1 MDTTQDTRLQELKSA
16 LASMPLQPEPAK
28 VSESVSWLDSFDISS
43 LPALTS
49 IDLSQFTNTPNTAPF
64 ANAALNL
71 GTPVTTTAGTTI
83 YTLGGG
89 GAGGGGVQYHYPNV
103 TTGTG
108 ITWSGAPPTT
118 TITADDVVVKG
129 RSIVQ
134 ALDRIEER
142 LGILDCD
149 DALEKDWEE
158 LRALG
163 VEYRNM
169 KQRIEDKMK
178 TFNTLKK

>member
-1 MDTTQDTRLQELKSA
+1 MDTTEDARLEELKSA
-16 LASMPLQPEPAK
+16 LANMPLQPDSAK
-28 VSESVSWLDSFDISS
+28 VSEPVSWLDSLDISA

-49 IDLSQFTNTPNTAPF
+49 IDLSQFTNTPNTAPS
-64 ANAALNL
+64 ANASLNL
-71 GTPVTTTAGTTI
+71 GTPVTTTTGTAI

-89 GAGGGGVQYHYPNV
+89 GGGGSGVQYHYPNV
-103 TTGTG
+103 TTGAG
-108 ITWSGAPPTT
+108 VTWSGAPPIT

-149 DALEKDWEE
+149 EKLEKDWEA
-158 LRALG
+158 LRDLG
-163 VEYRNM
+163 VEYRKM